1 VEAALC
7 QRALT
12 CYDASLRFH
21 NNNSGEH
28 SMSSIFIVIFGLV
41 GFTFGW
47 FVYSKFI
54 AEKIYRLDP
63 NFETPAHRFEDG
75 VDYVP
80 TNKFVLWGSHFTA
93 VAGAAP
99 IVGPAIAVYWG
110 WAPALL
116 WVTFGSIFFAGV
128 HDFGAL
134 WASNRHDAKS
144 IGALSESIVSTRVR
158 SVLMIIIFLLLVL
171 VNAMFATII
180 ADEMVIYPESVFPA
194 WAAIPVAVAVGVLI
208 RRKVNLLAIS
218 IIGVAILYF
227 TIYIG
232 STMPLALPGDIFGL
246 GERGNW
252 IILLYVY
259 AGIASMLPVWLLL
272 QPRDYINGAQ
282 LVLGLFVL
290 YSAVLLTMPDVAAPM
305 FNDVAED
312 TPPLWPILF
321 VTIACGALSGFHGI
335 VSSGTSA
342 KQLNNEKDARFVGY
356 LGALG
361 EGSLALITIVAV
373 TGSLYAATAAGGW
386 NELYPSFT
394 GGPSAGGF
402 ITGGAL
408 LISEGWG
415 IPLAFSQTMLAVM
428 VVLFAGTTMDAGLRL
443 TRYIIQEWG
452 NIYEIVPL
460 KNNYISTLVAVGA
473 CLLLAFGVSNG
484 NYPGDGGTL
493 IWPVFGA
500 TNQILASMTLI
511 VISVYLIRLGRP
523 ARYLLAPMMFI
534 LVMAAWAGV
543 WYVMDYISK
552 GQWILVAIQVAVMA
566 SAVFI
571 ILEAWSTISKLRRE
585 DSAGDDGE
593 SVTSSSE

>member
-1 VEAALC
+1 
-7 QRALT
+7 
-12 CYDASLRFH
+12 
-21 NNNSGEH
+21 
-28 SMSSIFIVIFGLV
+28 MSSILIVLFGLV
-41 GFTFGW
+41 GFCFGW

-54 AEKIYRLDP
+54 AEKIYQLDP
-63 NFETPAHRFEDG
+63 NYLTPAHRFEDG
-75 VDYVP
+75 VDFVP

-116 WVTFGSIFFAGV
+116 WVTLGSIFFAGV

-158 SVLMIIIFLLLVL
+158 SVMMVIIFLLLVL
-171 VNAMFATII
+171 VNAMFGTII
-180 ADEMVIYPESVFPA
+180 ANDMVIYPESVFPA
-194 WAAIPVAVAVGVLI
+194 WTAIPVAIAIGVLI
-208 RRKVNLLAIS
+208 RRKFNLLLIS
-218 IIGVAILYF
+218 IVGVAILYF

-232 STMPLALPGDIFGL
+232 SNTPMALPGDIFGL

-282 LVLGLFVL
+282 LVLGLIVL
-290 YSAVLLTMPDVAAPM
+290 YSAVLLTMPNVAAPM
-305 FNDVAED
+305 FNDVVEG

-386 NELYPSFT
+386 DELYPSLS
-394 GGPSAGGF
+394 GGPADGGF
-402 ITGGAL
+402 ITGAAL
-408 LISEGWG
+408 LISNGWG
-415 IPLAFSQTMLAVM
+415 FSQSFSQTMLAVM

-452 NIYEIVPL
+452 NIYEISPL

-511 VISVYLIRLGRP
+511 VLSVYLIKLGRP
-523 ARYLLAPMMFI
+523 ARYLLTPMIFI
-534 LVMAAWAGV
+534 LLMAIWASV
-543 WYVMDYISK
+543 WYVMDYVSR
-552 GQWILVAIQVAVMA
+552 GQWILVAIQVAVMV

-571 ILEAWSTISKLRRE
+571 ILESWAAVSKFRRGE
-585 DSAGDDGE
+585 EAESDSQ
-593 SVTSSSE
+593 SSIASPNE

>member
-1 VEAALC
+1 
-7 QRALT
+7 
-12 CYDASLRFH
+12 
-21 NNNSGEH
+21 
-28 SMSSIFIVIFGLV
+28 MSSILIVLFGLV
-41 GFTFGW
+41 GFCFGW

-54 AEKIYRLDP
+54 AEKIYQLDP
-63 NFETPAHRFEDG
+63 NYLTPAHRFEDG
-75 VDYVP
+75 VDFVP

-116 WVTFGSIFFAGV
+116 WVTLGSIFFAGV

-158 SVLMIIIFLLLVL
+158 SVMMVIIFLLLVL
-171 VNAMFATII
+171 VNAMFGTII
-180 ADEMVIYPESVFPA
+180 ANDMVIYPESVFPA
-194 WAAIPVAVAVGVLI
+194 WAAIPVAIAIGVLI
-208 RRKVNLLAIS
+208 RRKFNLLLIS

-232 STMPLALPGDIFGL
+232 SNMPMALPGDIFGL

-282 LVLGLFVL
+282 LVLGLIVL
-290 YSAVLLTMPDVAAPM
+290 YSAVLLTMPNVAAPM
-305 FNDVAED
+305 FNDVVEG

-386 NELYPSFT
+386 NELYPSLS
-394 GGPSAGGF
+394 GGPADGGF

-408 LISEGWG
+408 LISNGWG
-415 IPLAFSQTMLAVM
+415 FSQSFSQTMLAVM

-452 NIYEIVPL
+452 NIYEISPL

-511 VISVYLIRLGRP
+511 VLSVYLIKLGRP
-523 ARYLLAPMMFI
+523 ARYLLTPMIFI
-534 LVMAAWAGV
+534 LLMAIWASV
-543 WYVMDYISK
+543 WYVMDYVSR
-552 GQWILVAIQVAVMA
+552 GQWILVAIQVAVMV

-571 ILEAWSTISKLRRE
+571 ILESWAAVSKFRRDE
-585 DSAGDDGE
+585 EAESDSQ
-593 SVTSSSE
+593 SSIASPNE

>member
-1 VEAALC
+1 
-7 QRALT
+7 
-12 CYDASLRFH
+12 
-21 NNNSGEH
+21 
-28 SMSSIFIVIFGLV
+28 MSSLFIVLFGLV
-41 GFTFGW
+41 GLAFGW

-63 NFETPAHRFEDG
+63 NYVTPAHRFEDG
-75 VDYVP
+75 IDYVP

-110 WAPALL
+110 WMPALL
-116 WVTFGSIFFAGV
+116 WVTLGSIFFAGV

-144 IGALSESIVSTRVR
+144 IGALSESIVGQRVR
-158 SVLMIIIFLLLVL
+158 AVLMIIIFLLLVL

-194 WAAIPVAVAVGVLI
+194 WAAIPVAIAVGVLI

-227 TIYIG
+227 TIYVG
-232 STMPLALPGDIFGL
+232 STMPLALPGDVFGL
-246 GERGNW
+246 GERGDW

-282 LVLGLFVL
+282 LVVGLVVL
-290 YSAVLLTMPDVAAPM
+290 YSAVLLTSPDVAAPM
-305 FNDVAED
+305 FNDVAEG
-312 TPPLWPILF
+312 TPPIFPILF

-361 EGSLALITIVAV
+361 EGSLALITITAV
-373 TGSLYAATAAGGW
+373 TGSLYASSVAGGW
-386 NELYPSFT
+386 DAIYPTFT

-402 ITGGAL
+402 IAGGAL

-415 IPLAFSQTMLAVM
+415 IPLAFAQTMLAVM

-452 NIYEIVPL
+452 SIYQISPL
-460 KNNYISTLVAVGA
+460 KNNYISTLVAVAA

-511 VISVYLIRLGRP
+511 VLAVYLLKLGRSAKP
-523 ARYLLAPMMFI
+523 LIIPMCFI
-534 LVMAAWAGV
+534 LFMASWAGV
-543 WYVMDYISK
+543 WYVTDYISR
-552 GQWILVAIQVAVMA
+552 GQWILVIIQVAVMV
-566 SAVFI
+566 SALFI
-571 ILEAWSTISKLRRE
+571 ILESLSTISKLRK
-585 DSAGDDGE
+585 GDDSQDE
-593 SVTSSSE
+593 QVSVTSGKD

>member
-1 VEAALC
+1 
-7 QRALT
+7 
-12 CYDASLRFH
+12 
-21 NNNSGEH
+21 
-28 SMSSIFIVIFGLV
+28 MSSIFIVLFGLV

-54 AEKIYRLDP
+54 AEKIYQLDP
-63 NFETPAHRFEDG
+63 NYQTPAHRLEDG

-144 IGALSESIVSTRVR
+144 IGALSETIIGTRVR

-180 ADEMVIYPESVFPA
+180 ADEMLEYPESVFPA
-194 WAAIPVAVAVGVLI
+194 WAAIPVAIAVGVLI
-208 RRKVNLLAIS
+208 RRKFNLLAIS
-218 IIGVAILYF
+218 IVGVTILYY
-227 TIYIG
+227 TIYVG
-232 STMPLALPGDIFGL
+232 SNMPLAIPDPLFGL
-246 GERGNW
+246 GGHGDW
-252 IILLYVY
+252 IILLYIY

-282 LVLGLFVL
+282 LVVGLLVL
-290 YSAVLLTMPDVAAPM
+290 YTAVLLTMPDVAAPA
-305 FNDVAED
+305 FNDVAEG
-312 TPPLWPILF
+312 TPPIWPILF

-361 EGSLALITIVAV
+361 EGSLALITITAV
-373 TGSLYAATAAGGW
+373 TGSLYAASVSGGW
-386 NELYPSFT
+386 HAIYPT
-394 GGPSAGGF
+394 ITEGPAASGF
-402 ITGGAL
+402 IAGGAL

-415 IPLAFSQTMLAVM
+415 IPLSFAQTMLAVM

-452 NIYEIVPL
+452 NIYQIAPL
-460 KNNYISTLVAVGA
+460 KNNYLSTMVAVGA

-511 VISVYLIRLGRP
+511 VIAVYLMKLGRP
-523 ARYLLAPMMFI
+523 ARYLLAPLCFI
-534 LVMAAWAGV
+534 LVMATGAGI
-543 WYVMDYISK
+543 WYVVDYVNK
-552 GQWILVAIQVAVMA
+552 EQWILVLIQAAVIV
-566 SAVFI
+566 SSLFI
-571 ILEAWSTISKLRRE
+571 VLEAWSTVSRLRRE
-585 DSAGDDGE
+585 EGADQAA
-593 SVTSSSE
+593 

>member
-1 VEAALC
+1 
-7 QRALT
+7 
-12 CYDASLRFH
+12 
-21 NNNSGEH
+21 
-28 SMSSIFIVIFGLV
+28 MSSIFIVLFGLV
-41 GFTFGW
+41 GFCFGW

-54 AEKIYRLDP
+54 AEKIYQLDP
-63 NFETPAHRFEDG
+63 NYLTPAHRFEDG
-75 VDYVP
+75 VDFVP

-116 WVTFGSIFFAGV
+116 WVTLGSIFFAGV

-158 SVLMIIIFLLLVL
+158 SVMMVIIFLLLVL
-171 VNAMFATII
+171 VNAMFGTII
-180 ADEMVIYPESVFPA
+180 ANDMVIYPESVFPA
-194 WAAIPVAVAVGVLI
+194 WAAIPVAIAIGVLI
-208 RRKVNLLAIS
+208 RRKFNLLLIS

-232 STMPLALPGDIFGL
+232 SNTPMSLPGDIFGL

-282 LVLGLFVL
+282 LVLGLIVL
-290 YSAVLLTMPDVAAPM
+290 YSAVLLTMPNVAAPM
-305 FNDVAED
+305 FNDVVEG

-386 NELYPSFT
+386 NELYPSLS
-394 GGPSAGGF
+394 GGPADGGF

-408 LISEGWG
+408 LISNGWG
-415 IPLAFSQTMLAVM
+415 FSQSFSQTMLAVM

-452 NIYEIVPL
+452 NIYEISPL

-511 VISVYLIRLGRP
+511 VLSVYLIKLGRP
-523 ARYLLAPMMFI
+523 ARYLLTPMIFI
-534 LVMAAWAGV
+534 LLMAIWASV
-543 WYVMDYISK
+543 WYVMDYVSR
-552 GQWILVAIQVAVMA
+552 GQWILVAIQVAVMV

-571 ILEAWSTISKLRRE
+571 ILESWAAVSKFRRGE
-585 DSAGDDGE
+585 EAKSDSQ
-593 SVTSSSE
+593 SSITSSNE

>member
-1 VEAALC
+1 
-7 QRALT
+7 
-12 CYDASLRFH
+12 
-21 NNNSGEH
+21 
-28 SMSSIFIVIFGLV
+28 MSSILIVLFGLV
-41 GFTFGW
+41 GFCFGW

-54 AEKIYRLDP
+54 AEKIYQLDP
-63 NFETPAHRFEDG
+63 NYQTPAHRFEDG
-75 VDYVP
+75 VDFVP

-116 WVTFGSIFFAGV
+116 WVTLGSIFFAGV

-158 SVLMIIIFLLLVL
+158 SVMMVIIFLLLVL
-171 VNAMFATII
+171 VNAMFGTII
-180 ADEMVIYPESVFPA
+180 ANDMVIYPESVFPA
-194 WAAIPVAVAVGVLI
+194 WAAIPVAIAIGVLI
-208 RRKVNLLAIS
+208 RRKFNLLLIS

-232 STMPLALPGDIFGL
+232 SNTPMALPGDIFGL

-282 LVLGLFVL
+282 LVLGLIVL
-290 YSAVLLTMPDVAAPM
+290 YSAVLLTMPNVAAPM
-305 FNDVAED
+305 FNDVVEG

-386 NELYPSFT
+386 NELYPSLS
-394 GGPSAGGF
+394 GGPADGGF

-408 LISEGWG
+408 LISNGWG
-415 IPLAFSQTMLAVM
+415 FSQSFSQTMLAVM

-452 NIYEIVPL
+452 NIYEISPL

-511 VISVYLIRLGRP
+511 VLSVYLIKLGRP
-523 ARYLLAPMMFI
+523 ARYLLTPMIFI
-534 LVMAAWAGV
+534 LLMAIWASV
-543 WYVMDYISK
+543 WYVMDYVSR
-552 GQWILVAIQVAVMA
+552 GQWILVAIQVAVMV

-571 ILEAWSTISKLRRE
+571 ILESWAAVSKFRRDE
-585 DSAGDDGE
+585 EAESDSQ
-593 SVTSSSE
+593 SSIASPNE

>member
-1 VEAALC
+1 
-7 QRALT
+7 
-12 CYDASLRFH
+12 
-21 NNNSGEH
+21 
-28 SMSSIFIVIFGLV
+28 MSSILIVLFGLV
-41 GFTFGW
+41 GFCFGW

-54 AEKIYRLDP
+54 AEKIYQLDP
-63 NFETPAHRFEDG
+63 NYQTPAHRFEDG
-75 VDYVP
+75 VDFVP

-116 WVTFGSIFFAGV
+116 WVTLGSIFFAGV

-158 SVLMIIIFLLLVL
+158 SVMMVIIFLLLVL
-171 VNAMFATII
+171 VNAMFGTII
-180 ADEMVIYPESVFPA
+180 ANDMVIYPESVFPA
-194 WAAIPVAVAVGVLI
+194 WAAIPVAIAIGVLI
-208 RRKVNLLAIS
+208 RRKFNLLLIS

-232 STMPLALPGDIFGL
+232 SNMPMALPGDIFGL

-282 LVLGLFVL
+282 LVLGLIIL
-290 YSAVLLTMPDVAAPM
+290 YSAVLLTMPNVAAPM
-305 FNDVAED
+305 FNDVVEG

-386 NELYPSFT
+386 NELYPSLS
-394 GGPSAGGF
+394 GGPADGGF

-408 LISEGWG
+408 LISNGWG
-415 IPLAFSQTMLAVM
+415 FSQSFSQTMLAVM

-452 NIYEIVPL
+452 NIYEISPL

-511 VISVYLIRLGRP
+511 VLSVYLIKLGRP
-523 ARYLLAPMMFI
+523 ARYLLTPMIFI
-534 LVMAAWAGV
+534 LLMAIWASV
-543 WYVMDYISK
+543 WYVMDYVSR
-552 GQWILVAIQVAVMA
+552 GQWILVAIQVAVMV

-571 ILEAWSTISKLRRE
+571 ILESWAAVSKFRRGEEAESDSQSSTASPNE
-585 DSAGDDGE
+585 
-593 SVTSSSE
+593 

>member
-1 VEAALC
+1 
-7 QRALT
+7 
-12 CYDASLRFH
+12 
-21 NNNSGEH
+21 
-28 SMSSIFIVIFGLV
+28 MSSLFIVLFGLV

-63 NFETPAHRFEDG
+63 NYVTPAHKFEDG

-110 WAPALL
+110 WLPALL

-144 IGALSESIVSTRVR
+144 IGALSESIIGQKARAVFMV
-158 SVLMIIIFLLLVL
+158 IIFLLLVL

-180 ADEMVIYPESVFPA
+180 ASEMIEYPSSVFPA
-194 WAAIPVAVAVGVLI
+194 WIAIPVAIAVGVLI
-208 RRKVNLLAIS
+208 RRKVNLLAVS
-218 IIGVAILYF
+218 IIGVVFLYA
-227 TIYIG
+227 TIYVG
-232 STMPLALPGDIFGL
+232 SVMPLELPIGIPGL
-246 GERGNW
+246 GEHGDW
-252 IILLYVY
+252 IIILYVY
-259 AGIASMLPVWLLL
+259 AAIASMLPVWLLL

-282 LVLGLFVL
+282 LIVGLFVL
-290 YSAVLLTMPDVAAPM
+290 YTAVLLTSPDVAAPM
-305 FNDVAED
+305 INTVAEG
-312 TPPLWPILF
+312 TPPIFPILF

-361 EGSLALITIVAV
+361 EGSLALITITAV
-373 TGSLYAATAAGGW
+373 TGSLYASSVAGGW
-386 NELYPSFT
+386 DAIYPSFT
-394 GGPSAGGF
+394 GGPAAGGF
-402 ITGGAL
+402 IAGGAL

-415 IPLAFSQTMLAVM
+415 ISLGFAQTMLAVM

-452 NIYEIVPL
+452 NIYQIESL
-460 KNNYISTLVAVGA
+460 KSNYTSTFVAVGA

-511 VISVYLIRLGRP
+511 VIAIYLLKLGRSAKP
-523 ARYLLAPMMFI
+523 LLIPMCFI
-534 LVMAAWAGV
+534 LFMASWAGV
-543 WYVMDYISK
+543 WYVMDYVSK
-552 GQWILVAIQVAVMA
+552 GQWILVLIQVAVMV
-566 SAVFI
+566 SALFI
-571 ILEAWSTISKLRRE
+571 ILEAWSAASKLGRE
-585 DSAGDDGE
+585 DSAGDKEG
-593 SVTSSSE
+593 SVPSSNE

>member
-1 VEAALC
+1 
-7 QRALT
+7 
-12 CYDASLRFH
+12 
-21 NNNSGEH
+21 
-28 SMSSIFIVIFGLV
+28 MSSILIVLFGLV
-41 GFTFGW
+41 GFCFGW

-54 AEKIYRLDP
+54 AEKIYQLDP
-63 NFETPAHRFEDG
+63 NYQTPAHRFEDG
-75 VDYVP
+75 VDFVP

-116 WVTFGSIFFAGV
+116 WVTLGSIFFAGV

-158 SVLMIIIFLLLVL
+158 SVMMVIIFLLLVL
-171 VNAMFATII
+171 VNAMFGTII
-180 ADEMVIYPESVFPA
+180 ANDMVIYPESVFPA
-194 WAAIPVAVAVGVLI
+194 WAAIPVAIAIGVLI
-208 RRKVNLLAIS
+208 RRKFNLLLIS

-232 STMPLALPGDIFGL
+232 SNMPMALPGDIFGL

-282 LVLGLFVL
+282 LVLGLIVL
-290 YSAVLLTMPDVAAPM
+290 YSAVLLTMPNVAAPM
-305 FNDVAED
+305 FNDVVD
-312 TPPLWPILF
+312 GTPPLWPILF

-386 NELYPSFT
+386 NELYPSLS
-394 GGPSAGGF
+394 GGPADGGF

-408 LISEGWG
+408 LISNGWG
-415 IPLAFSQTMLAVM
+415 FSQSFSQTMLAVM

-452 NIYEIVPL
+452 NIYEISPL

-511 VISVYLIRLGRP
+511 VLSVYLIKLGRP
-523 ARYLLAPMMFI
+523 ARYLLTPMIFI
-534 LVMAAWAGV
+534 LLMAIWASV
-543 WYVMDYISK
+543 WYVMDYVSR
-552 GQWILVAIQVAVMA
+552 GQWILVAIQVAVMV

-571 ILEAWSTISKLRRE
+571 ILESWAAVSKFRRDE
-585 DSAGDDGE
+585 EAESDSQ
-593 SVTSSSE
+593 SSIASPNE

>member
-1 VEAALC
+1 
-7 QRALT
+7 
-12 CYDASLRFH
+12 
-21 NNNSGEH
+21 
-28 SMSSIFIVIFGLV
+28 MSSILIVLFGLV
-41 GFTFGW
+41 GFCFGW

-54 AEKIYRLDP
+54 AEKIYQLDP
-63 NFETPAHRFEDG
+63 NYQTPAHRFEDG
-75 VDYVP
+75 VDFVP

-116 WVTFGSIFFAGV
+116 WVTLGSIFLAGV

-158 SVLMIIIFLLLVL
+158 SVMMVIIFLLLVL
-171 VNAMFATII
+171 VNAMFGTII
-180 ADEMVIYPESVFPA
+180 ANDMVIYPESVFPA
-194 WAAIPVAVAVGVLI
+194 WTAIPVAIAIGVLI
-208 RRKVNLLAIS
+208 RRKFNLLLIS
-218 IIGVAILYF
+218 IVGVAILYF

-232 STMPLALPGDIFGL
+232 SNTPMALPGDIFGL

-282 LVLGLFVL
+282 LVLGLIVL
-290 YSAVLLTMPDVAAPM
+290 YSAVLLTMPNVAAPM
-305 FNDVAED
+305 FNDVVEG

-386 NELYPSFT
+386 DELYPSLS
-394 GGPSAGGF
+394 GGPADGGF

-408 LISEGWG
+408 LISNGWG
-415 IPLAFSQTMLAVM
+415 FSQSFSQTMLAVM

-452 NIYEIVPL
+452 NIYEISPL
-460 KNNYISTLVAVGA
+460 KNNYVSTLVAVGA

-511 VISVYLIRLGRP
+511 VLSVYLIKLGRP
-523 ARYLLAPMMFI
+523 ARYLLTPMIFI
-534 LVMAAWAGV
+534 LLMALWASV
-543 WYVMDYISK
+543 WYVMDYVSR
-552 GQWILVAIQVAVMA
+552 GQWILVAIQVAVMV

-571 ILEAWSTISKLRRE
+571 ILESWAAVSKFRRVE
-585 DSAGDDGE
+585 KAESDSQ
-593 SVTSSSE
+593 SSIASSNE

>member
-1 VEAALC
+1 
-7 QRALT
+7 
-12 CYDASLRFH
+12 
-21 NNNSGEH
+21 
-28 SMSSIFIVIFGLV
+28 MSSILIVLFGLV
-41 GFTFGW
+41 GFCFGW

-54 AEKIYRLDP
+54 AEKIYQLDP
-63 NFETPAHRFEDG
+63 NYLTPAHRFEDG
-75 VDYVP
+75 VDFVP

-116 WVTFGSIFFAGV
+116 WVTLGSIFFAGV

-158 SVLMIIIFLLLVL
+158 SVMMVIIFLLLVL
-171 VNAMFATII
+171 VNAMFGTII
-180 ADEMVIYPESVFPA
+180 ANDMVIYPESVFPA
-194 WAAIPVAVAVGVLI
+194 WAAIPVAIAIGVLI
-208 RRKVNLLAIS
+208 RRKFNLLLIS

-232 STMPLALPGDIFGL
+232 SNTPMALPGDIFGL

-282 LVLGLFVL
+282 LVLGLIVL
-290 YSAVLLTMPDVAAPM
+290 YSAVLLTMPNVAAPM
-305 FNDVAED
+305 FNDVVEG

-386 NELYPSFT
+386 NELYPSLS
-394 GGPSAGGF
+394 GGPADGGF

-408 LISEGWG
+408 LISNGWG
-415 IPLAFSQTMLAVM
+415 FSQSFSQTMLAVM

-452 NIYEIVPL
+452 NIYEISPL

-511 VISVYLIRLGRP
+511 VLSVYLIKLGRP
-523 ARYLLAPMMFI
+523 ARYLLTPMIFI
-534 LVMAAWAGV
+534 LLMAIWASV
-543 WYVMDYISK
+543 WYVMDYVSR
-552 GQWILVAIQVAVMA
+552 GQWILVAIQVAVMV

-571 ILEAWSTISKLRRE
+571 ILESWAAVSKFRRGEEAESDSQSSTASPNE
-585 DSAGDDGE
+585 
-593 SVTSSSE
+593 